1 MIDFDTPNEN
11 IPFVAYT
18 LIGIT
23 TLVLTYASLMDKDNT
38 KSDESSTSMLPSMN
52 NEPEPSAPPATEPEA
67 PAEEVA
73 KAVPIGAPPA
83 EAEPTVPVVP
93 VNPMVPTPSLPELNG
108 QAEPAAKPAIT
119 GGRRTKH
126 KKNKRKDKTKRNRK

>member
-1 MIDFDTPNEN
+1 
-11 IPFVAYT
+11 
-18 LIGIT
+18 
-23 TLVLTYASLMDKDNT
+23 MDKDNM

-52 NEPEPSAPPATEPEA
+52 NETKPEPTAPEA
-67 PAEEVA
+67 PAVEVA
-73 KAVPIGAPPA
+73 EAVPIGAPPA

-93 VNPMVPTPSLPELNG
+93 VNPIVPTPSLPELNG
-108 QAEPAAKPAIT
+108 EAEPVAKPVIA